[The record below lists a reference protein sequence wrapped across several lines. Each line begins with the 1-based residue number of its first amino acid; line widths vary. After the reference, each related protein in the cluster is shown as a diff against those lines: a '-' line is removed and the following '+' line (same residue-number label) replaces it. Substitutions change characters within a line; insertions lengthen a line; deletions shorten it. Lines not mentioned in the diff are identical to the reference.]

1 MSKGAQNLSST
12 QNANTPPNVV
22 ANAARF
28 NKQFLEGEISIE
40 SAAHK
45 ITHILILGSGFAAV
59 EVLKKLQK
67 EFHSNKNI
75 RISIVSKDNF
85 LLFTPMLPEVASGMI
100 ETRHIVTPVRTFCKK
115 AEFHEG
121 NVESIDLANKKVKMK
136 YTIGRQSR
144 PTEGR
149 EYTFEYD
156 YLVIALG
163 NENNFFNNKEIERN
177 PFTMKS
183 IEDAII
189 LRNHMINL
197 LEQASSEN
205 NNELVKALLTFV
217 VVGGGFSGVE
227 TVGAIND
234 FLREAIR
241 GYYKSIYMTQLRVI
255 LIHAGDNLLEQV
267 DEELGKF
274 ALEKLKES
282 GVEFIMKSLVTEV
295 TANTVK
301 TNNNTIIPSYTV
313 IWTAGVTPT
322 KLIAELPCEHDRGH
336 RIITNSY
343 LEVPGYN
350 GVYALGDCASITDP
364 HTGRPYPATA
374 QSAVEEGKVAA
385 KNILLDIKQ
394 KENKKL
400 KFDYKTRGMMAEIG
414 KRTGVAILFGRIRL
428 HGLAAWWLWRMYYLS
443 ILPTVKKKLTVMV
456 DWTIDF
462 LFKPDVS
469 MIKRTDFT
477 INTDEEPTVSKE
489 PQIRSLDSI

>member
-1 MSKGAQNLSST
+1 M
-12 QNANTPPNVV
+12 
-22 ANAARF
+22 
-28 NKQFLEGEISIE
+28 E

-45 ITHILILGSGFAAV
+45 DTHILILGSGFAAV
-59 EVLKKLQK
+59 EVVKKLQK
-67 EFHSNKNI
+67 EFHNNKNI
-75 RISIVSKDNF
+75 RISLVSKDNF

-100 ETRHIVTPVRTFCKK
+100 ETRHVVTPVRTFCKK

-121 NVESIDLANKKVKMK
+121 SVESIDLANKKVKMT

-149 EYTFEYD
+149 EHTFEYD

-163 NENNFFNNKEIERN
+163 NENNFFHNTGIQKNA
-177 PFTMKS
+177 FTMKS
-183 IEDAII
+183 IVDAIL

-197 LEQASSEN
+197 LEQASSEDN
-205 NNELVKALLTFV
+205 KELIKALLTFV
-217 VVGGGFSGVE
+217 VVGGGFNGVE

-234 FLREAIR
+234 FLRESIKD
-241 GYYKSIYMTQLRVI
+241 YYKNIYMTQLRVI
-255 LIHAGDNLLEQV
+255 LIEGTDRLLEQV
-267 DEELGKF
+267 DEELGRF

-282 GVEFIMKSLVTEV
+282 GVEFIMKSLVTEL
-295 TANTVK
+295 TANAVK

-313 IWTAGVTPT
+313 VWTAGVTPS

-336 RIITNSY
+336 RIIANSY

-374 QSAVEEGKVAA
+374 QSAVEQGKVAA
-385 KNILLDIKQ
+385 KNMVLAIKE

-414 KRTGVAILFGRIRL
+414 KRTGVAILYGRIKL
-428 HGLAAWWLWRMYYLS
+428 HGFVAWWLWRMYYLS
-443 ILPTVKKKLTVMV
+443 SLPTVSKKLKVML

-462 LFKPDVS
+462 LFKPDVT
-469 MIKRTDFT
+469 MIKRTDLT
-477 INTDEEPTVSKE
+477 TSDLESLLDEEETT
-489 PQIRSLDSI
+489 DSIANK